1 MYYEQNQQIKNI
13 TKCITSEI
21 QDIIQDN
28 RTSKNYTENDIYEV
42 LTVVYNMR
50 LNSIIGQVTSI
61 NILEDNILEICKYFK
76 YLK

>member
-1 MYYEQNQQIKNI
+1 MYYVQNQQIKNI
-13 TKCITSEI
+13 TKCITSEV